1 MSEQQE
7 SLIRS
12 QIITMLFRSNGS
24 KKNSK
29 RIINKFLKCIK
40 GK

>member
-12 QIITMLFRSNGS
+12 KTVIMLFRSFNN

-29 RIINKFLKCIK
+29 RILNKFLKCIK
-40 GK
+40 G